1 MNSRIVLCGAALT
14 VGVAILAASA
24 ALAADPS
31 RVSLFNGTSLDG
43 WSVITCD
50 AVVDQGE
57 ILIRDGNGLVQSQK
71 KYADFVLEFEWK
83 ALKADKW
90 DSGVYF
96 RYDTVPAGKPWPARY
111 QANLR
116 QGLEGNVGD
125 LPGAKSSGLVK
136 PGEWN
141 RFKLTVRGT
150 TASLEINGKPAWS
163 ADGLQGP
170 REGYIA
176 LQAEVAGGGQFRFRN
191 LFIAEIK

>member
-1 MNSRIVLCGAALT
+1 MNSRIVLCAAGLMA
-14 VGVAILAASA
+14 GVAILAAA
-24 ALAADPS
+24 AAVSP
-31 RVSLFNGTSLDG
+31 RVSLFDGKTLDG
-43 WSVITCD
+43 WSAIACE

-57 ILIRDGNGLVQSQK
+57 ILIRDGNGLVQTQK

-96 RYDTVPAGKPWPARY
+96 RYDTVPAGKPWPPRY

-125 LPGAKSSGLVK
+125 LPGAKSAGLVK
-136 PGEWN
+136 VGEWN

-150 TASLEINGKPAWS
+150 AASLEINGQPAWS
-163 ADGLQGP
+163 AEGLQGP
-170 REGYIA
+170 REGYVA

-191 LFIAEIK
+191 LFITETK

>member
-1 MNSRIVLCGAALT
+1 MKTHFVRTVSGLAT
-14 VGVAILAASA
+14 VGCL
-24 ALAADPS
+24 ALAAFAAEIP
-31 RVSLFNGTSLDG
+31 RVALFDGTTLNG
-43 WSVITCD
+43 WSAISCE

-96 RYDTVPAGKPWPARY
+96 RYDTVPAGKPWPPRY

-116 QGLEGNVGD
+116 QGLEGNVDG
-125 LPGAKSSGLVK
+125 LPGAKSTGLVK

-141 RFKLTVRGT
+141 RFKLTVRG
-150 TASLEINGKPAWS
+150 AAAALEINGKPAWS
-163 ADGLQGP
+163 AEGLQGP
-170 REGYIA
+170 REGFLA
-176 LQAEVAGGGQFRFRN
+176 LQAEVPGGGQFRFRN
-191 LFIAEIK
+191 LFLTELK